1 MSETE
6 LQNKINDNE
15 NEIDRREND
24 KIENEKNEN
33 EKAENEKNVLKN
45 EKKSIYT
52 LICLGVI
59 IFILIIIISTIV
71 ASSGKEVFNI
81 IFDNSDF
88 VIINDKIPNILTEL
102 RYYTSYNFIGEKIV
116 GYEEPVAIIRK
127 EVIDKLREANNDFND
142 DGYLIKIWDSYRPQK
157 SVAQFYE
164 WVNNNDDDTKMEKY
178 FYPNLTKSDLKD
190 KYINETSDHSLGYSI
205 DLTLVNMTT
214 GKEID
219 FGSGFDFFNNKSIT
233 DNDEITDEQN
243 EMREYLKAT
252 MEKYNFENN
261 GIEWY
266 HYTFKDNT
274 TYIFYNF
281 TINATKIKNKIFE

>member
-15 NEIDRREND
+15 IEKREND

-127 EVIDKLREANNDFND
+127 EVIEKLREANNDFNE

-157 SVAQFYE
+157 SVDQFYE
-164 WVNNNDDDTKMEKY
+164 WVKNNDDNKMKPY

-190 KYINETSDHSLGYSI
+190 KYINKTSDHSLGYSI

-219 FGSGFDFFNNKSIT
+219 FGSGFDFFDEVSIT
-233 DNDEITDEQN
+233 DNDEITDEQYK
-243 EMREYLKAT
+243 MREYLKET
-252 MEKYNFENN
+252 MKKYNFVNKTD
-261 GIEWY
+261 EWY

>member
-15 NEIDRREND
+15 IEKREND

-127 EVIDKLREANNDFND
+127 EVIEKLREANNYFNK

-157 SVAQFYE
+157 SVDQFYE
-164 WVNNNDDDTKMEKY
+164 WVKNNDDNKMKPY

-190 KYINETSDHSLGYSI
+190 KYINKTSDHSLGYSI

-219 FGSGFDFFNNKSIT
+219 FGSGFDFFDEVSIT
-233 DNDEITDEQN
+233 DNDEITDEQYK
-243 EMREYLKAT
+243 MREYLKET
-252 MEKYNFENN
+252 MKKYNFVNKTD
-261 GIEWY
+261 EWY